1 MQMNTN
7 KSYPSPLTKKIAKGL
22 KLSFKRLVLSKQKT
36 NSTLAFSQN
45 GKIVKIK
52 ARDITD

>member
-1 MQMNTN
+1 MNN
-7 KSYPSPLTKKIAKGL
+7 KKSYPSPLTKKIAKGL

-36 NSTLAFSQN
+36 NSILAFSQD

-52 ARDITD
+52 ARDIKD